1 MSWTETDAA
10 EIIVKLGK
18 LNEYERSCEIILNEI
33 RDVTR
38 GLNRI
43 NQDDPKDI
51 DGSTLA
57 DPRRAA
63 LKTNLMERADT
74 VLPADS

>member
-1 MSWTETDAA
+1 MSWTETDNA
-10 EIIVKLGK
+10 EIIVKLRK
-18 LNEYERSCEIILNEI
+18 LDEYERSCEIILNEI
-33 RDVTR
+33 RDVVR
-38 GLNRI
+38 GLNQI
-43 NQDDPKDI
+43 NNDDPKDI
-51 DGSTLA
+51 DGSTLT